1 MTPESEAELKANINL
16 LLELVREQQA
26 TQREH
31 SVMLRELNNRF
42 NGMIEDMA
50 WVKAHIANLPQ
61 PAEFY
66 ELRGRV
72 EEISRRLPTPIAYAP
87 PPAGGRK
94 DPAE

>member
-26 TQREH
+26 TQREHSVMLREH

-61 PAEFY
+61 PAEF
-66 ELRGRV
+66 
-72 EEISRRLPTPIAYAP
+72 
-87 PPAGGRK
+87 
-94 DPAE
+94 